1 MHSSLYILGSGIA
14 AVALLVF
21 LIAKVKL
28 HPFLGLL
35 ISTLLLGLANGL
47 GPTKTVDTITEN
59 FGGTLS
65 TTGIVIA
72 LGTVL
77 GGLLLRSGGADRI
90 ADVLVGNRSK
100 AWMPI
105 SIGIAAVII
114 GLPNLFEVTFVL
126 LVPLVYSVA
135 RRFRV
140 DMLAVGIP
148 MAAGLMTAHALLPPG
163 PAPVLAAD
171 AYDANLGVTILYGSL
186 VGIPV
191 LLVGALAFPRLIA
204 RWGITSQ
211 GGALESLGHPEAN
224 GGSSGPKGDG
234 TGSKGDGT
242 GPKGDG
248 GSEGGTGGAPAGDN
262 GGGVAVA
269 TRPATASTVRG
280 VPSLAAC
287 LTTVLVAPVM
297 MIVGTLLPDALPEH
311 GWYSPVLDAVGSP
324 VIALLVSALFAYYT
338 LGIRLGMTGSGL
350 LADTKKGLTPVISLL
365 LIIGAGGALKGML
378 SAIGLSDII
387 ADSAQHWS
395 ISPVLFAWLIA
406 AIFRIALGSGTVAVA
421 AATGIIAPLLAQ
433 QSSTPAELIVL
444 ATCTGAMIFSH
455 VSDGAFWMFKE
466 YFGLTVPQTLKT
478 WSLLVTVQAV
488 TGLVCILAV
497 DAVVQVL

>member
-1 MHSSLYILGSGIA
+1 MHSSLYILGSGVV
-14 AVALLVF
+14 AVLLLIF
-21 LIAKVKL
+21 LIAKAKL

-35 ISTLLLGLANGL
+35 ISTLLLGLANGQ
-47 GPTKTVDTITEN
+47 GPTKTVDTITSN
-59 FGGTLS
+59 FGSTLS
-65 TTGIVIA
+65 VTGIVIA

-77 GGLLLRSGGADRI
+77 GGLLLKSGGADRI
-90 ADVLVGNRSK
+90 ADVLVGNRAK
-100 AWMPI
+100 VWMPI
-105 SIGIAAVII
+105 SIGLAAVII

-135 RRFRV
+135 RRYNV
-140 DMLAVGIP
+140 NMLAVGLP
-148 MAAGLMTAHALLPPG
+148 MAAGLMTSHALLPPG
-163 PAPVLAAD
+163 PASVMAAS
-171 AYDANLGVTILYGSL
+171 AYHANLGVTILYGSL

-191 LLVGALAFPRLIA
+191 LVVGAILFPRMVA
-204 RWGITSQ
+204 RWGIGGAD
-211 GGALESLGHPEAN
+211 GGALQSLGEV
-224 GGSSGPKGDG
+224 GKGESAG
-234 TGSKGDGT
+234 RT
-242 GPKGDG
+242 GDG
-248 GSEGGTGGAPAGDN
+248 GGEGGGAPAPTT
-262 GGGVAVA
+262 GGGTAVA
-269 TRPATASTVRG
+269 TRESTTVTSTTA
-280 VPSLAAC
+280 PSLAAC
-287 LTTVLVAPVM
+287 LSTVLVAPVM
-297 MIVGTLLPDALPEH
+297 MIVGTLLPDALPDH

-324 VIALLVSALFAYYT
+324 VIALLVSVLYAYYA
-338 LGIRLGMTGSGL
+338 LGLRLGWSGPSL
-350 LADTKKGLTPVISLL
+350 LANTKKGLTPVINLL

-421 AATGIIAPLLAQ
+421 AATGIVAPLLAH
-433 QSSTPAELIVL
+433 QSGTPVELIVL

-466 YFGLTVPQTLKT
+466 YFGLTIPETLKT

-488 TGLVCILAV
+488 TGLVSILAL